1 MEYKKYYYDAVVV
14 VSGAAGYNAICRL
27 NGEGAK
33 KAALVTEGRLCGTS
47 RNTGSDKQTYYKLG
61 LGGEFPDSV
70 AKMAHDLFSCGSVDG
85 DNALCEAALSA
96 RCFMNLCELGV
107 EFPVNRYGEY
117 IGYKTD
123 HDPYERATSAG
134 PLTSKYMTEALERQ
148 ALKSGAEIFDNML
161 AVEILK
167 YNGSVCGLLCL
178 EKESGDFAVFFCTD
192 IILATGG
199 PAGIYADSVY
209 PHGHTGSTGLAL
221 EAGAALQNMTEW
233 QYGLASL
240 NPRWNVSGTYMQV
253 LPAIISVDADG
264 TEREFTGDYYGD
276 IYTAL
281 SAEFLKGYQWPFD
294 NRRAA
299 DGSSV
304 IDLLVYRETVLSGR
318 RVYLDYTKNPFGLE
332 NIEFDM
338 LSAEAYTYLEKAGA
352 CFGTPYERLMKMN
365 APAVELYRSKGVDL
379 SRERLEIALC
389 AQHNNGGIAVD
400 MWWQTCVP
408 RLFAAG
414 ECAGTHGISRPGGS
428 ALNAGQAG
436 SLRAAQYICAQNRSL
451 PDRNTL
457 EETAEKALEKHLKYR
472 EKALEN
478 TIDAD
483 ELIKKA
489 ARRMSDRGG
498 AIRTKAD
505 MDAALRGI
513 LDELAALEATA
524 GVKDLKN
531 LCKYY
536 KLKDILTV
544 QAAVLTAMSDFAEK
558 VPFTRGSALY
568 FSPDGVK
575 ARQLPECFRFVPDNG
590 GSAGKIQEV
599 SLKDGKFATLWRDV
613 RPIPESSDF
622 FENVWRQYR
631 ENKNIY

>member
-14 VSGAAGYNAICRL
+14 GSGAAGYNAICRL

-178 EKESGDFAVFFCTD
+178 EKETGDFAVFFCTD

-253 LPAIISVDADG
+253 LPAIVSVDADG

-332 NIEFDM
+332 NIEFDR

-408 RLFAAG
+408 GLFAAG

-436 SLRAAQYICAQNRSL
+436 SLRAAQYICAHNRTL

-531 LCKYY
+531 LYKYY

-558 VPFTRGSALY
+558 VPSTRGSALY

-613 RPIPESSDF
+613 RPIPENSDF

>member
-14 VSGAAGYNAICRL
+14 GSGAAGYNAICRL

-161 AVEILK
+161 ALEILK

-253 LPAIISVDADG
+253 LPAIVSVDADG

-318 RVYLDYTKNPFGLE
+318 RVYLDYTKNPFELE
-332 NIEFDM
+332 NIEFDR
-338 LSAEAYTYLEKAGA
+338 LSVEAYTYLEKAGA

-408 RLFAAG
+408 GLFAAG

-478 TIDAD
+478 TGDSD
-483 ELIKKA
+483 TLIKKA

-531 LCKYY
+531 LYKYY

-558 VPFTRGSALY
+558 VPSTRGSALY

-613 RPIPESSDF
+613 RPIPENSDF

>member
-14 VSGAAGYNAICRL
+14 GSGAAGYNAICRL

-96 RCFMNLCELGV
+96 RCFLNLCELGV

-253 LPAIISVDADG
+253 LPAIVSVDADG

-332 NIEFDM
+332 NIEFDR

-352 CFGTPYERLMKMN
+352 CFGTPCERLMKMN

-408 RLFAAG
+408 GLFAAG

-436 SLRAAQYICAQNRSL
+436 SLRAAQYICAQNRTL

-472 EKALEN
+472 EKTLEN
-478 TIDAD
+478 TGDSD
-483 ELIKKA
+483 TLIKKA

-531 LCKYY
+531 LYKYY

-558 VPFTRGSALY
+558 VPSTRGSALY

-613 RPIPESSDF
+613 RPIPENRDF

>member
-1 MEYKKYYYDAVVV
+1 MEYKKYFYDAVVV
-14 VSGAAGYNAICRL
+14 GSGAAGYNAICRL

-33 KAALVTEGRLCGTS
+33 KAALVTESRLCGTS

-148 ALKSGAEIFDNML
+148 ALKNGAEIFDNML

-167 YNGSVCGLLCL
+167 YDESVCGLLCL
-178 EKESGDFAVFFCTD
+178 EKETGDFAVFFCTD

-253 LPAIISVDADG
+253 LPAIISVDSDG
-264 TEREFTGDYYGD
+264 TEREFTGEYYGD
-276 IYTAL
+276 IYKAL
-281 SAEFLKGYQWPFD
+281 SAKFLKGYQWPFD
-294 NRRAA
+294 NRKAA

-304 IDLLVYRETVLSGR
+304 IDLLVYRETVLFGR
-318 RVYLDYTKNPFGLE
+318 KVYLDYTKNPFGLE
-332 NIEFDM
+332 EIEFDR
-338 LSAEAYTYLEKAGA
+338 LSPEAYTYLEKAGA
-352 CFGTPYERLMKMN
+352 CFGTPYGRLMKMN
-365 APAVELYRSKGVDL
+365 APAVELYRNKGVDL

-408 RLFAAG
+408 GLFAAG

-436 SLRAAQYICAQNRSL
+436 SLRAAQYICAQNRLL
-451 PDRNTL
+451 PDRNEL
-457 EETAEKALEKHLKYR
+457 EAIAEKAVKKHSGFCK
-472 EKALEN
+472 KALEN
-478 TIDAD
+478 TQDAD
-483 ELIKKA
+483 TLTKKA
-489 ARRMSDRGG
+489 ARRMSDKGG
-498 AIRTKAD
+498 AIRTKEE
-505 MDAALRGI
+505 MDSALGEI
-513 LDELAALEATA
+513 LDELAALENTA
-524 GVKDLKN
+524 GVKDIKN
-531 LCKYY
+531 LYKYY

-558 VPFTRGSALY
+558 MPFTRGSALY

-575 ARQLPECFRFVPDNG
+575 AERLPECFRFVPDDG

-599 SLKDGKFATLWRDV
+599 SLKDGKFVTLWRRV
-613 RPIPESSDF
+613 RPIPENSDF

>member
-14 VSGAAGYNAICRL
+14 GSGAAGYNAICRL

-253 LPAIISVDADG
+253 LPAIVSVDADG

-332 NIEFDM
+332 NIEFDR

-408 RLFAAG
+408 GLFAAG

-436 SLRAAQYICAQNRSL
+436 SLRAAQYICAHNRTL

-531 LCKYY
+531 LYKYY

-558 VPFTRGSALY
+558 VPSTRGSALY

-599 SLKDGKFATLWRDV
+599 SLKDGKFVTLWRDV
-613 RPIPESSDF
+613 RPIPENSDF

>member
-14 VSGAAGYNAICRL
+14 GSGAAGYNAICRL

-134 PLTSKYMTEALERQ
+134 PLTSKSMTEALERQ

-167 YNGSVCGLLCL
+167 YNRSVCGLLCL
-178 EKESGDFAVFFCTD
+178 EKETGDFAVFFCTD

-253 LPAIISVDADG
+253 IPAIVSVDADG

-332 NIEFDM
+332 NIEFDR

-408 RLFAAG
+408 GLFAAG

-436 SLRAAQYICAQNRSL
+436 SLRAAQYICAHNRTL

-478 TIDAD
+478 IIDAD

-505 MDAALRGI
+505 MDAALCEI

-531 LCKYY
+531 LYKYY

-558 VPFTRGSALY
+558 VPSTRGSALY

-599 SLKDGKFATLWRDV
+599 SLKDGKLATLWRDV
-613 RPIPESSDF
+613 RPIPENSDF